1 MSTIDDIFADYLGRS
16 DGADLDSDMFLEEI
30 LLAPTALLPADE
42 ANAPARKKPKRRLKT
57 ELDYLRAKC
66 SDLQDELRALEG
78 RVTVPSLSI
87 WEARATEQALAARR
101 ATQENAQ
108 LKQALEE
115 QLKLIQVL
123 ERAFRKIPR
132 LSAFPLTS
140 EGWRHARLSASD
152 RSTDATALLAH
163 QLTKLESEWIRHSL
177 HTKEDK
183 RKVWVQGNSQGDVGL
198 VMHFVNSHAWAIDYE
213 QLADIYWEYIVAQI
227 PADFSTPVHLE
238 VLEQWAPN
246 LVYTRY
252 QAQDA
257 AKQFPVFEGR
267 TVTQRYDQVGR
278 IAFVWRSILDDDG
291 RPFDPNHARDN
302 QSGWAV
308 IEPESPTRAR
318 FSIYFTLTPPIL
330 PAAHLGWPQF
340 PIGAFTDTVTSIFM
354 ANSAKFVVALEA
366 QVAKRTRAI
375 ANE

>member
-1 MSTIDDIFADYLGRS
+1 MPTLDDIFADYMGQS
-16 DGADLDSDMFLEEI
+16 DGAELDSDAFLEEI
-30 LLAPTALLPADE
+30 LLAPLALLPADE
-42 ANAPARKKPKRRLKT
+42 SHAPARKKPKRRLKT
-57 ELDYLRAKC
+57 ELDYLRATC
-66 SDLQDELRALEG
+66 NDLEDELRALEA
-78 RVTVPSLSI
+78 RVTVPSASSSI
-87 WEARATEQALAARR
+87 WEARATEQAQAARR

-140 EGWRHARLSASD
+140 EGWRHARLSAIDRGSD
-152 RSTDATALLAH
+152 AAALMAH

-183 RKVWVQGNSQGDVGL
+183 RKAWIQGS
-198 VMHFVNSHAWAIDYE
+198 SAR
-213 QLADIYWEYIVAQI
+213 LADIYWDYIVAKI
-227 PADFSTPVHLE
+227 PAEFSTPVHLE

-252 QAQDA
+252 HAQDA

-267 TVTQRYDQVGR
+267 TVTQRFDQEHRVV
-278 IAFVWRSILDDDG
+278 FVWRSILDDNG
-291 RPFDPNHARDN
+291 LPFDPNHARDN
-302 QSGWAV
+302 QCGWAV

-318 FSIYFTLTPPIL
+318 FSIYFTLTPPII
-330 PAAHLGWPQF
+330 PPAHLGWPAF
-340 PIGAFTDTVTSIFM
+340 PVGAFTDTVTTIFM
-354 ANSAKFVVALEA
+354 ANSAKFLVALEA
-366 QVAKRTRAI
+366 QVAMRTRV
-375 ANE
+375 NETSQ